1 MLNYKRFFRKRTT
14 RIYLIVLSIIF
25 SLIFILAFFT
35 NYFDNKLKD
44 TYKNNYSLLIVSSND
59 YYKEIKNN
67 KSVDEI
73 EEILLVKPS
82 ELNAFY
88 NYEWDDISLIC
99 DGIANGLVIVKKD
112 KTLNNSEIKLGMPFD
127 IDDLEGNIV
136 SKYNSIFY
144 EVSISNDYYENLSSN
159 NILYSYK
166 LSLLNT
172 KEIDDL
178 VSKIKDEDYNS
189 TVLLKSKFSS
199 EKENNYYM
207 NIEKII
213 TSLKYINMFIVF
225 ISIFIIIITFRNIIK
240 DDYEF
245 KTLEKYLGFSKKQIL
260 FQNMFQIIL
269 LLFISVLVS
278 FIISNILFYIFIN
291 LF

>member
-1 MLNYKRFFRKRTT
+1 MFVFR
-14 RIYLIVLSIIF
+14 I
-25 SLIFILAFFT
+25 
-35 NYFDNKLKD
+35 
-44 TYKNNYSLLIVSSND
+44 
-59 YYKEIKNN
+59 KEIRNN

-73 EEILLVKPS
+73 EEILLVKAS

-88 NYEWDDISLIC
+88 NFEWDDISLMC

-112 KTLNNSEIKLGMPFD
+112 KTLNNNEIKLGMPFD

-144 EVSISNDYYENLSSN
+144 EVSISNDYYEKLSSN

-245 KTLEKYLGFSKKQIL
+245 KILEKYLGFSKKQIL

>member
-25 SLIFILAFFT
+25 SLIFILSLFT

-59 YYKEIKNN
+59 YYKEIRNN

-73 EEILLVKPS
+73 EEILLVKAS

-88 NYEWDDISLIC
+88 NFEWDDISLIC

-112 KTLNNSEIKLGMPFD
+112 KTLNNNEIKLGMPFD

-144 EVSISNDYYENLSSN
+144 EVSISNDYYEKLSSN

-172 KEIDDL
+172 KKIDDL

-245 KTLEKYLGFSKKQIL
+245 KTLEKYLL
-260 FQNMFQIIL
+260 R
-269 LLFISVLVS
+269 
-278 FIISNILFYIFIN
+278 
-291 LF
+291 

>member
-1 MLNYKRFFRKRTT
+1 M
-14 RIYLIVLSIIF
+14 LSIIF
-25 SLIFILAFFT
+25 SLIFILSLFT

-59 YYKEIKNN
+59 YYKEIRNN
-67 KSVDEI
+67 KSVGEI

-82 ELNAFY
+82 DLNAFY
-88 NYEWDDISLIC
+88 NYELDDISLIC

-245 KTLEKYLGFSKKQIL
+245 KILEKYLGFSKKQIL